1 MRFDGCGFSNF
12 MTSHRLGSRFI
23 DCISS
28 QSPRACRFGRVAP
41 YQVGIFRLCLP
52 NLGPAHGASH
62 TWPSWADNNRGLRYG
77 LKGGAV
83 YAFNPIFRRRDSRF
97 LRRPAP
103 LGRPLCALQITECM
117 LVRCLNTSPERG
129 YSL

>member
-41 YQVGIFRLCLP
+41 YQVGIFRPCLP
-52 NLGPAHGASH
+52 NLGPAHGAS
-62 TWPSWADNNRGLRYG
+62 TPWPPWADNNRGLRYG
-77 LKGGAV
+77 LEGGAV
-83 YAFNPIFRRRDSRF
+83 YAFNSIFRRRDSLF
-97 LRRPAP
+97 LRMPAP
-103 LGRPLCALQITECM
+103 LGPAIMRMPAPLGPAIM
-117 LVRCLNTSPERG
+117 RAADNRMNDR
-129 YSL
+129 